1 MSGQFTVPFS
11 SSPPSTPDSR
21 RDFGRGRGL
30 GTTGFA
36 SHPSTT
42 PAGPPPSST
51 NSFTP
56 AGHPPPSSIF
66 GSSNLS
72 SGTSLRSKKHNASN
86 GSLSKT
92 IDKSRSAGIT
102 KSKKPDSGSRSLLGR
117 STPLKPD
124 HQTRTLAVPVS
135 SPLVDLTNGDD
146 GEWSEDDMEEADEGD
161 GGHHLDVSGSG
172 SMRFESPAFRRPS
185 KQTPANPSIANGA
198 LASSGGIDWARS
210 NFGSSVGAGTPRSIK
225 RPRDSIAAF
234 DASSRQKPPVKRQK
248 KESSIPGIIHNLA
261 AKLEPAELRDS
272 DDLILGS
279 EACMGRLYQAEE
291 LAVGQEKAIEDALP
305 EVTKE
310 LCSVWDAC
318 GDQHAEDTDMEDDVV
333 IGIGPS
339 ENTDPFQKAT
349 FVAPLLLQIHHPP
362 PATGK
367 QAFASSR
374 SFRSSHLDAGR
385 VLSEP
390 PLKTTPIPKVLKD
403 WLEYHHNPYASG
415 AVDLQFHTPN
425 PTAHM
430 NYWDVLFNMLLRGKV
445 FDVTETLKVSNFQ
458 YARVV
463 GGANGSKGY
472 STVQLDN
479 IRTVVGRMDR
489 VLRRCPILGEDDW
502 EISGSDWSIFRKHV
516 EHASADLTAFVEG
529 NEDEKE
535 PAMQDLEAPNFGL
548 QSTMNPHGRSSRNT
562 ERKIP
567 SLVYEN
573 LRTIY
578 GILLGKTPE
587 IVSSAQNWVEATVG
601 LTIWWDGEDD
611 DDEDLAASLIRSRRS
626 LGRSQNRADRTV
638 DINPIAA
645 YVRRLAAA
653 FERVT
658 DDDDPDLFQINSN
671 NPVEVALAS
680 VFEGNVEGVI
690 GLLHC
695 WSLPVAAAV
704 AEIANLGGWFESS
717 AGPSTMTG
725 FDQEDLLVLSYA
737 KQDERLTPD
746 EILVD
751 YAEQLF
757 EQEELKSAATGQ
769 NLEGWEVSMQVL
781 SRLDDEKL
789 GIKKLGELLEKLP
802 LASDKRVDRLLNVCQ
817 SSGLDAQASDIAKRW
832 ADYFTNET
840 ENYGN
845 ALIYY
850 ARARLPERVKNVLDI
865 LISFSIVESKAYPSH
880 SSLDENLRSLVEK
893 PKASLAA
900 LASLDTEAAEIIH
913 LQMTGYASLRIFF
926 DLRDQEVNSNTAQ
939 TVDPRPVERRKAA
952 ISTLIAVINSA
963 ADSIHGGLYDEG
975 RGSIIPVDG
984 LLALLGEALVFVDQP
999 QRELTL
1005 PQCFDLLKA
1014 IEDLQTVTSRV
1025 YKQCEECFR
1034 RALANGQTQP
1044 KAPDRRETFKKSISN
1059 ITTSSSAFSLIDSM
1073 MESETRESTGSEGVM
1088 IRMVEKG
1095 NETRQGK
1102 DPVQRGWDWREGVNQ
1117 DLTAG
1122 ELLKR
1127 LRLGLA
1133 KDIAKAWVEG
1143 EGES

>member
-11 SSPPSTPDSR
+11 SSTPSTPDSK
-21 RDFGRGRGL
+21 RGL
-30 GTTGFA
+30 GRSRGLGA

-56 AGHPPPSSIF
+56 AGKPPPSSLF
-66 GSSNLS
+66 GSSNPR
-72 SGTSLRSKKHNASN
+72 SGTNFLNKKHKASN
-86 GSLSKT
+86 VIFSRT
-92 IDKSRSAGIT
+92 IDKSRSPGIS
-102 KSKKPDSGSRSLLGR
+102 KSKKPDSGSRSLLG

-124 HQTRTLAVPVS
+124 NRTRTFAVPAS
-135 SPLVDLTNGDD
+135 SPLVDPTNGDD
-146 GEWSEDDMEEADEGD
+146 DDWSEDDMEEADEGD
-161 GGHHLDVSGSG
+161 GGHHLDVSASS
-172 SMRFESPAFRRPS
+172 SMRFDSPAFQRPS
-185 KQTPANPSIANGA
+185 RQTPAKPSIANGA
-198 LASSGGIDWARS
+198 PASSGGIDWARS
-210 NFGSSVGAGTPRSIK
+210 DFGSSVGAGTPRSIK
-225 RPRDSIAAF
+225 RPRDSVAAF
-234 DASSRQKPPVKRQK
+234 DASSRQKPPAKRQK

-272 DDLILGS
+272 DDLILTT

-291 LAVGQEKAIEDALP
+291 LSEGQEKAIEEALP

-310 LCSVWDAC
+310 LCSVWDVC
-318 GDQHAEDTDMEDDVV
+318 RDQLTEDEDMQEDVV

-339 ENTDPFQKAT
+339 EHADPFQKAT

-374 SFRSSHLDAGR
+374 SFRPSHLNTGR
-385 VLSEP
+385 ILSDP
-390 PLKTTPIPKVLKD
+390 PLKPTPIPKVLKD
-403 WLEYHHNPYASG
+403 WLENHHNPYASG
-415 AVDLQFHTPN
+415 AVDLQFYTPN

-445 FDVTETLKVSNFQ
+445 SDVEATMKVSNFQ

-463 GGANGSKGY
+463 GGANGLNGY
-472 STVQLDN
+472 SSVQLEN
-479 IRTVVGRMDR
+479 IRTVVGRMDG
-489 VLRRCPILGEDDW
+489 VLRRCPILREDDW
-502 EISGSDWSIFRKHV
+502 EITGSDWSIFRKNV
-516 EHASADLTAFVEG
+516 EQALGDLAAFVEG
-529 NEDEKE
+529 NRDEVE

-562 ERKIP
+562 EAKIP

-578 GILLGKTPE
+578 GILLGKTAE

-671 NPVEVALAS
+671 NAVEVALAS
-680 VFEGNVEGVI
+680 VFEGNVEGVV
-690 GLLHC
+690 GLLLC

-717 AGPSTMTG
+717 AGPSTMPG

-737 KQDERLTPD
+737 KQDEKLTPD

-757 EQEELKSAATGQ
+757 EREELKSAATGQ
-769 NLEGWEVSMQVL
+769 NLEGWEVSLQVL

-789 GIKKLGELLEKLP
+789 GIKKLGVLLEKLP
-802 LASDKRVDRLLNVCQ
+802 LASDKRVDRLLHVCRT
-817 SSGLDAQASDIAKRW
+817 SGLDAQASDIAKRW
-832 ADYFTNET
+832 ADYFTNES

-850 ARARLPERVKNVLDI
+850 ARARLPERVKSVLDI

-880 SSLDENLRSLVEK
+880 SSLDDNLRSLVEN
-893 PKASLAA
+893 PKTSLTA
-900 LASLDTEAAEIIH
+900 LASLDTEAAEILH
-913 LQMTGYASLRIFF
+913 LQLTGYASLRKFY
-926 DLRDQEVNSNTAQ
+926 DLRDQQVNSDTAQ
-939 TVDPRPVERRKAA
+939 NVDSRPVERRKAA
-952 ISTLIAVINSA
+952 ISTLIAVVNSA
-963 ADSIHGGLYDEG
+963 ADNIHGGLYDED
-975 RGSIIPVDG
+975 RGSIVPVDG

-999 QRELTL
+999 KRELTL

-1034 RALANGQTQP
+1034 RTLANGQTQP

-1088 IRMVEKG
+1088 VRMVEKG
-1095 NETRQGK
+1095 NDTSRQGNEK
-1102 DPVQRGWDWREGVNQ
+1102 VQRGWDWREGVSQ